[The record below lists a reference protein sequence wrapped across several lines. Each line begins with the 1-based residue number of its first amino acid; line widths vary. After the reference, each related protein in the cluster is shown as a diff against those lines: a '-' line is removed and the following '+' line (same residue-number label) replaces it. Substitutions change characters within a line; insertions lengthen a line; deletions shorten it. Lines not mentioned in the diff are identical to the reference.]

1 MTSDDIYSE
10 REPSPTQ
17 RVVVLTMIYLA
28 CLTLFLVDIVT
39 DVPIAAGVLYAPLVW
54 AATLHRDRRLLWPL
68 TMLAVA
74 MTVIGF
80 FAPRIS
86 PALWVALI
94 NRILSIVAIL
104 VTAVF
109 IQAQRGAR
117 DRLAGQTRRAEAA
130 NRAKTA
136 LLRHVSQEI
145 RRPLEAIFAETAALR
160 AGSPEPAPSLVRI
173 DTAAGTLLHTFDDL
187 IDLAAADGKEIEI
200 EPVDLA
206 ALLGEAI
213 DDALATATSRGI
225 ELLWLPPG
233 HALPPARGNGWAAR
247 RIAGNLLANA
257 LRFTPPGGSVT
268 VRLEQRGNLLAAE
281 FADTGSG
288 IAPEQLERLGQPFFQ
303 GQEQPEPEGLG
314 LGLAACLRLANA
326 MGASLNVASVP
337 GRGTVFTV
345 LFAMA

>member
-1 MTSDDIYSE
+1 LTSDEFHPE
-10 REPSPTQ
+10 RERSPRQ
-17 RVVVLTMIYLA
+17 RIAVLTAIYLA
-28 CLTLFLVDIVT
+28 CFALFLVDIVT

-68 TMLAVA
+68 TVLAVT

-80 FAPRIS
+80 FVPHIG
-86 PALWVALI
+86 PELWVALI
-94 NRILSIVAIL
+94 NRILSIIAIL
-104 VTAVF
+104 VTALF
-109 IQAQRGAR
+109 IQAQRDAH
-117 DRLAGQTRRAEAA
+117 DRLAEQTRRAAAA

-136 LLRHVSQEI
+136 LLRHVSHEI
-145 RRPLEAIFAETAALR
+145 RRPLEAIFAETAALG
-160 AGSPEPAPSLVRI
+160 AGGEEPPPGLARI
-173 DTAAGTLLHTFDDL
+173 DAAAGKLLHTFDDL

-225 ELLWLPPG
+225 GLLWLPPG
-233 HALPPARGNGWAAR
+233 NELPPARGNGWAVR

-257 LRFTPPGGSVT
+257 LRFTPPGGAVT
-268 VRLEQRGNLLAAE
+268 VRMEQRGNLLAAE

-288 IAPEQLERLGQPFFQ
+288 IASEQLERLGQPFFQ
-303 GQEQPEPEGLG
+303 AQEQPEPEGLG

-326 MGASLNVASVP
+326 MGASLSVASEP

-345 LFAMA
+345 LFALA